1 MPENRWN
8 DLTINEISMVERM
21 ANRIKDE
28 YPIDDIMNTFESMGF
43 PLLYDCPGFYNKFL
57 ADTAYNQELIEDY
70 CFDQM

>member
-1 MPENRWN
+1 MPENRWSE
-8 DLTINEISMVERM
+8 LTLNEINIIETA

-28 YPIDDIMNTFESMGF
+28 YPINDIISTFESMGF

-70 CFDQM
+70 CLDQM